1 MNVLPLMLQ
10 IIALIC
16 LIAAAVGL
24 WPTSKVQ
31 WGWLGMA
38 LWLFSLMIGG
48 VVLHQVS

>member
-1 MNVLPLMLQ
+1 MNIFPLVIQ

-16 LIAAAVGL
+16 LIAGALSL
-24 WPTSKVQ
+24 WPGKVS

-48 VVLHQVS
+48 FVLHQAS